1 MSTAPAEGALAGSTA
16 VGGVAPMAAG
26 GGMGGMGPM
35 MGARGEGG
43 GGSTPGLAVP
53 APLDH
58 GFDDD
63 DDDDW

>member
-1 MSTAPAEGALAGSTA
+1 
-16 VGGVAPMAAG
+16 
-26 GGMGGMGPM
+26 MGPM

-58 GFDDD
+58 GFDED